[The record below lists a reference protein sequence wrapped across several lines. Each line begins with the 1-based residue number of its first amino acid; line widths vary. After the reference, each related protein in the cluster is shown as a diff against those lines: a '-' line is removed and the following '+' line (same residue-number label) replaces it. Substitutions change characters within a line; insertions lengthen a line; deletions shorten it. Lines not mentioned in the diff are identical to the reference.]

1 MFAAIAT
8 AAQPG
13 TAPSNAAQA
22 SGFVETILGV
32 TVNRQQED
40 EPIIALRDSAGR
52 VFINAAD
59 LTRWR
64 LRLPDIAPTIFQG
77 ERYYPLAAFAGLV
90 ATVDEQAQTLAIEA
104 PPGFFGATELDA
116 VAARV
121 PAPERSAVGGFL
133 NYALLATREESGT
146 TGTG

>member
-1 MFAAIAT
+1 MPGPSLPMSYLSSLSRLALLAYALMFAAIAT

-13 TAPSNAAQA
+13 AAPSSAAQT
-22 SGFVETILGV
+22 SSFVETILGV

-64 LRLPDIAPTIFQG
+64 LRLPDMAPTMFQG
-77 ERYYPLAAFAGLV
+77 ERYYALAEFAGLV
-90 ATVDEQAQTLAIEA
+90 ATVDEQ
-104 PPGFFGATELDA
+104 
-116 VAARV
+116 
-121 PAPERSAVGGFL
+121 
-133 NYALLATREESGT
+133 
-146 TGTG
+146 